1 MLSLNRFSFPSPFF
15 PKETMIHFTLPAL
28 KFLGFTPP
36 VLLLAF
42 RGSPRMSEG
51 TFVTGI
57 EEEKTAKALTRHP
70 QQSPPRFG
78 AHTHF
83 LLTFRGNWM
92 RVAA

>member
-1 MLSLNRFSFPSPFF
+1 
-15 PKETMIHFTLPAL
+15 MIHFTLPAL

-57 EEEKTAKALTRHP
+57 EEEKTAKALRRHP
-70 QQSPPRFG
+70 QQ
-78 AHTHF
+78 
-83 LLTFRGNWM
+83 
-92 RVAA
+92 